1 MRSQVIVSWG
11 EAQEYKF
18 DLEEKEPMPNGLAR
32 EWLDQQFVDL
42 GCEPLRLSGKVLLA
56 DKVAVI
62 ARTAGE
68 AHFSDPAHRAWAQA
82 FAQAASAT
90 LARPVVHIDV
100 PTMTVSY

>member
-11 EAQEYKF
+11 DAQAYKF
-18 DLEEKEPMPNGLAR
+18 DLEELEPMPNAAAR

-56 DKVAVI
+56 DKVAVV

-68 AHFSDPAHRAWAQA
+68 AQFCEPAHRAWALA

-90 LARPVVHIDV
+90 LARPMVHIDV